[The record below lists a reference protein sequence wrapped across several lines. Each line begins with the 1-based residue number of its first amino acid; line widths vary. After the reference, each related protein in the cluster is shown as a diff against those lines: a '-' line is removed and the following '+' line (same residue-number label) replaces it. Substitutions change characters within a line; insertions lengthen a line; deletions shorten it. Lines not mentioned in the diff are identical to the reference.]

1 MAKCVAR
8 FKVMHLSERKAVLKA
23 TSYEEAA
30 EEMAGKLR
38 RITGQNHEVRLHA
51 SGPMTGHFVIDR
63 GTNGKG
69 LVVFEPDDT
78 GNAAYMVS
86 ERRAPWRYV

>member
-1 MAKCVAR
+1 MGRCVAR
-8 FKVMHLSERKAVLKA
+8 FKVMHLSERKLVLNA
-23 TSYEEAA
+23 GSYEEAA
-30 EEMAGKLR
+30 EELSGKLR
-38 RITGQNHEVRLHA
+38 RITGKNHEVRLHA

-78 GNAAYMVS
+78 GNAAYRGS